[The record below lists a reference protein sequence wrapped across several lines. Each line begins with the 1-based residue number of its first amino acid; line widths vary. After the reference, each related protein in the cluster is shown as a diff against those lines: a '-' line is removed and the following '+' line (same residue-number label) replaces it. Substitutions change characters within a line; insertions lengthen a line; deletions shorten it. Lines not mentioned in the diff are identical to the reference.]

1 MSESKNKSNGFE
13 GFQEVINKYVEANYQ
28 IVEQGTKAFSKALNN
43 KIETPDL
50 QKLGNEIIG
59 GAFSKMME
67 IHLKYAENLIDL
79 GVKLSSDIASF
90 YETVEKKQ
98 ETEKAAAEVFDD
110 QSFEVVNEEISVE
123 ETFKEEVPNKEENQ
137 SNQPAFTEQK
147 RSEMFLAGT
156 PGDTL
161 VSTFQL
167 NGVEE
172 EVKKGKFKA
181 SRCQSESTGKMTNM
195 WVKFNPN
202 PFELHPGKTT
212 EIEISVNIPPSAQAG
227 NYRSHVTVDGFDNS
241 QFDVLIEVEETKGE
255 NS

>member
-1 MSESKNKSNGFE
+1 MSESKNKSNGLE

-28 IVEQGTKAFSKALNN
+28 IVEQGTRAFSKALNN

-50 QKLGNEIIG
+50 QKLGNDIIG

-90 YETVEKKQ
+90 YETIEIRQ
-98 ETEKAAAEVFDD
+98 ETEKTEIIEEQD
-110 QSFEVVNEEISVE
+110 FEVVNEESSTE
-123 ETFKEEVPNKEENQ
+123 KTLQEEVLHQEE
-137 SNQPAFTEQK
+137 SDSIQPAFSEKK
-147 RSEMFLAGT
+147 RSEMVLVGV

-181 SRCQSESTGKMTNM
+181 SRCQSEDTGKMTNM

-202 PFELHPGKTT
+202 PFELYPGKTT
-212 EIEISVNIPPSAQAG
+212 EIEISASIPQSAQVG
-227 NYRSHVTVDGFDNS
+227 RYQSHVTVEGFDNS
-241 QFDVLIEVEETKGE
+241 QFEVLIEVEETKGK